1 MFTQTIAENALQ
13 VGSIWFFLGMLFTIF
28 FVDVKHK
35 LGPVVAFVLWLL
47 PAVGFLFLGA
57 LAYVFK

>member
-13 VGSIWFFLGMLFTIF
+13 VGSIWFFLGMMFILLFINIE
-28 FVDVKHK
+28 DW
-35 LGPVVAFVLWLL
+35 LGGLIAFVLWLL
-47 PAVGFLFLGA
+47 PSVGFLFLGA

>member
-1 MFTQTIAENALQ
+1 MLTQIIAENALQ
-13 VGSIWFFLGMLFTIF
+13 VGSIWFFLGMMFTLLFINVEERF
-28 FVDVKHK
+28 GG
-35 LGPVVAFVLWLL
+35 LIAFVLWLL